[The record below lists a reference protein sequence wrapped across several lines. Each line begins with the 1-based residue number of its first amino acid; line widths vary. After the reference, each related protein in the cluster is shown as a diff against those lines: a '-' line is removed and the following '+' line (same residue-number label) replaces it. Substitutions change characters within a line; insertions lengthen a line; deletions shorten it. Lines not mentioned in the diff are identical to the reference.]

1 MKSGRQAT
9 TMGRYIWRGVGI
21 GTAFVAVALL
31 SGCYQRT
38 ISARGIGASSYEIS
52 EPYQE
57 SGQLDE
63 WIFGPPAGERRVTPL
78 TRNGGRSD
86 R

>member
-1 MKSGRQAT
+1 MMPNDARKSLRHTSVFITGLA
-9 TMGRYIWRGVGI
+9 V
-21 GTAFVAVALL
+21 VAGL

-38 ISARGIGASSYEIS
+38 VSARGIGASSYEIS

-78 TRNGGRSD
+78 TRNAGRTD